1 MLYWHWER
9 LVVLLMRVPKVYLET
24 SVFNFCFADDAPDKR
39 QDTLTLFEE
48 IKDGKYVPY
57 TSAYVLQ
64 ELTRAEE
71 PKQGKM
77 VALIDEYEM
86 RFLEQS
92 VESDRLAQ
100 VYVSEGII
108 PAKHLTDALHI
119 ATATVHDLD
128 FIVSYNFQHIVK
140 RKTVTMTEVV
150 NLREGYKR
158 IGIFSPTEV
167 IENDE

>member
-1 MLYWHWER
+1 
-9 LVVLLMRVPKVYLET
+9 MRVPKIYLET
-24 SVFNFCFADDAPDKR
+24 SVFNFYFADDAPDKR
-39 QDTLTLFEE
+39 QDTLKLFEE
-48 IKDGKYVPY
+48 IKAGLYVPY

-64 ELTRAEE
+64 ELIRAEE
-71 PKQGKM
+71 PKQSQM
-77 VALIDEYEM
+77 VSLIGEYEM

-92 VESDRLAQ
+92 GIIRILAGQ
-100 VYVSEGII
+100 YVSEGII

-119 ATATVHDLD
+119 ATATVNDLD
-128 FIVSYNFQHIVK
+128 VIVSFNFQHIVK

-167 IENDE
+167 IESGE